1 MKLIGEIKE
10 IKGKSYSYRVKVK
23 ITNTFHPSLSLPK
36 GIGGRAFIIKRK
48 WVYPF
53 IPGVGSKISIDGKEI
68 GVEIEKVGLS
78 NELLSLFILPEL
90 GGRIAFIQYRDNKP
104 IQSELLYGRDTS
116 LVSVGITEDLGE
128 KTGMNSWKFE
138 IKDRSAK
145 SLKMECKKKGWD
157 IKKKISIN
165 KNIINQEFRIKREG
179 REKKADCSFSETLS
193 FLPDIRKLSIYLPTR
208 EKVFIST
215 TNPVVSPWHPI
226 ENFYNLTSGLIVK
239 AGKTVIGWSTDMKD
253 IGEVI
258 IREEEWLTKI
268 ISTWN
273 KISIKKG
280 KMRVFKTTTVIGE
293 DFKIEKKRIGIK
305 SSGKWLWIIEGK
317 CVS

>member
-10 IKGKSYSYRVKVK
+10 IKG
-23 ITNTFHPSLSLPK
+23 I
-36 GIGGRAFIIKRK
+36 
-48 WVYPF
+48 
-53 IPGVGSKISIDGKEI
+53 
-68 GVEIEKVGLS
+68 
-78 NELLSLFILPEL
+78 

-138 IKDRSAK
+138 IKDRPAK

-208 EKVFIST
+208 EKVFIFT

-226 ENFYNLTSGLIVK
+226 ENFYNLTSGLIVM

-305 SSGKWLWIIEGK
+305 SRGKWLWIRKGK